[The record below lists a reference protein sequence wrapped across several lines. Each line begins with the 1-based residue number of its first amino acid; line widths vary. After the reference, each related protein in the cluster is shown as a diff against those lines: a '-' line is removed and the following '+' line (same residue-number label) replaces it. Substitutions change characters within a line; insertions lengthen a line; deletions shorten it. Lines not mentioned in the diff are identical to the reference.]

1 MDMSIL
7 RITTPL
13 LVALLASGCTS
24 VPKEKTEY
32 EKQIEAM
39 PMPTTEADR
48 LEQCKYLNDAVFWQ
62 MMENGMLGRGTSM
75 LSRRTSWFEPLD
87 YSKVFALNRRMVAM
101 KCPKVEMPWMKLQK
115 AQ

>member
-1 MDMSIL
+1 MIIL
-7 RITTPL
+7 QITTPL

-32 EKQIEAM
+32 EKQIDAV

-48 LEQCKYLNDAVFWQ
+48 LEQCKNLSNAAFWQ
-62 MMENGMLGRGTSM
+62 MLEDGM
-75 LSRRTSWFEPLD
+75 LSRRTSFFKPLD
-87 YSKVFALNRRMVAM
+87 YSKAFALNRRMVAM
-101 KCPKVEMPWMKLQK
+101 KCTKAEIEPWMRLQR

>member
-13 LVALLASGCTS
+13 LVALLASGCNS

-32 EKQIEAM
+32 EKQIDAM

-48 LEQCKYLNDAVFWQ
+48 LEQCKKLNDAVFWQ
-62 MMENGMLGRGTSM
+62 MLENGMQ
-75 LSRRTSWFEPLD
+75 SRRTSFFKPPD

-101 KCPKVEMPWMKLQK
+101 KCPKVEIQPCMRLQR

>member
-1 MDMSIL
+1 MDMNIL
-7 RITTPL
+7 RITAPL

-39 PMPTTEADR
+39 PMPATEADR

-62 MMENGMLGRGTSM
+62 MPGNGML
-75 LSRRTSWFEPLD
+75 SRKTSWFEPFD

-101 KCPKVEMPWMKLQK
+101 KCPKLEVPPWMKQQK